1 MRCAAGVIMSDLHD
15 RITRLAA
22 EAQQRA
28 DVAGTQATWQEGRAR
43 GLREAATIIAADA
56 GTQVLRDGIRDDIR
70 DYIESLRGLIT
81 TVRGLIR
88 EADAAGADTNYRQG
102 CLRILLRVSEELR
115 GLIAADEPE
124 EGGDE

>member
-1 MRCAAGVIMSDLHD
+1 MADLHD
-15 RITRLAA
+15 RIARLAA
-22 EAQQRA
+22 EARQRA
-28 DVAGTQATWQEGRAR
+28 DVAGTQATWQEGRAH

-70 DYIESLRGLIT
+70 EYIESLRELIT

-88 EADAAGADTNYRQG
+88 EADAAGTDTNYRQG

-115 GLIAADEPE
+115 DLIAADEPKE
-124 EGGDE
+124 AGDE